1 MRHSSSGKWLNDDII
16 TACQNL
22 LQLQCLAVGGLQHT
36 ALSQTFAIEP
46 QAGEFVQI
54 SNISESHWITISTTI
69 GCPAAS
75 VKVYDSEAV
84 FSNQEMHCRS
94 FDDQITV
101 TYTNVQWQSG
111 QDPTTCTIPYD
122 QQKMHSHLLAC
133 ILGGKISAFLQRS
146 VSCRTNKMSS
156 TQTEL
161 IPVYCVCR
169 LLDDGGTMIKCH
181 EWFHIRLP
189 NKYLKHPDFMV
200 L

>member
-1 MRHSSSGKWLNDDII
+1 MRHSSSGKWPNDDII

-22 LQLQCLAVGGLQHT
+22 LQLQYLAVGGLQHT

-54 SNISESHWITISTTI
+54 SNISVSHWITTSTTI

-84 FSNQEMHCRS
+84 FLNQEMHCRS

-101 TYTNVQWQSG
+101 
-111 QDPTTCTIPYD
+111 TCTIPYD

-169 LLDDGGTMIKCH
+169 LPDDGGTMIKCH

-189 NKYLKHPDFMV
+189 NKYLKQPDFMV